1 MDLLT
6 LSAALLLLLAL
17 NAFFVWAEFAI
28 VRVRPSRVLQLTS
41 AGDARAVLLTNIQ
54 AHLVEYLSVCQVGVT
69 LASVALG
76 MIGEKTANVI
86 GGGPGGRAWRYI
98 VASGVSYL
106 VVSGSHILLGELVP
120 KSIAIRIA
128 DRSAIWSA
136 RPLRFFH
143 RLFFPA
149 LWLLTRLSTVILR
162 LLGFGAP
169 TSEEHHSEEEL
180 RILLD
185 QSQERGLMSFRRLLF
200 MENVFDLGDLTV
212 RDAMR
217 QRAQVR
223 TLDARRPWAEN
234 LHTIQTAHFTRY
246 PLITTDPNRPS
257 GFVHVKDIVIRGDR
271 TAPDLKALA
280 RPLLATTETTPLET
294 LFAEM
299 QRRRIHVALATD
311 SHGRWTGLVTLEDV
325 MEELVGTIRDEFE
338 DEEPVHLADA
348 LTADRV
354 HFDVQADSP
363 IGAIRVALARM
374 RPEALPLPADQILQA
389 IEHRERLVGTYL
401 GEGIGM
407 SHARIAGLGKPFLM
421 VLRTP
426 DSVTDDGTPE
436 RGRLLFVL
444 LTPAGQPRVHQ
455 RLQSIL
461 ATLLHESDYVKERLM
476 TAISAEEV
484 VEVIRTGEQAAL
496 D

>member
-1 MDLLT
+1 
-6 LSAALLLLLAL
+6 
-17 NAFFVWAEFAI
+17 
-28 VRVRPSRVLQLTS
+28 
-41 AGDARAVLLTNIQ
+41 
-54 AHLVEYLSVCQVGVT
+54 
-69 LASVALG
+69 
-76 MIGEKTANVI
+76 
-86 GGGPGGRAWRYI
+86 
-98 VASGVSYL
+98 
-106 VVSGSHILLGELVP
+106 
-120 KSIAIRIA
+120 
-128 DRSAIWSA
+128 
-136 RPLRFFH
+136 
-143 RLFFPA
+143 
-149 LWLLTRLSTVILR
+149 
-162 LLGFGAP
+162 
-169 TSEEHHSEEEL
+169 
-180 RILLD
+180 
-185 QSQERGLMSFRRLLF
+185 
-200 MENVFDLGDLTV
+200 
-212 RDAMR
+212 
-217 QRAQVR
+217 
-223 TLDARRPWAEN
+223 
-234 LHTIQTAHFTRY
+234 
-246 PLITTDPNRPS
+246 
-257 GFVHVKDIVIRGDR
+257 VHVKDIVIRGDR
-271 TAPDLKALA
+271 SAPDLRALA
-280 RPLLATTETTPLET
+280 RPLLSTTETTPLET

-354 HFDVQADSP
+354 HFDVEADSP
-363 IGAIRVALARM
+363 IGAIRVALGRM
-374 RPEALPLPADQILQA
+374 RPESLPLPAAQILQA

-426 DSVTDDGTPE
+426 DSVSDDGTPE

-476 TAISAEEV
+476 TATSAEEV
-484 VEVIRTGEQAAL
+484 VDVIRTGEQAAL